1 MVDIKHENKNVR
13 EKSMNPTL
21 SEVRLHLPSSVL
33 PYEQTKNVFV
43 EANQDRLAEEGVV
56 VLPTP
61 QHITKLETAVEK
73 ANSVLEQQRTG
84 LKFVKHEKLND
95 YYIQI
100 VDSKNERLQYLPI
113 VTFVQEKEDMDY
125 QVHDVLYPAE
135 EEALQKVSDG
145 FELYKEKYPTQT
157 VRAIVMDILDACSPV
172 AVRPSGGV
180 YFVPEQC
187 SKQIENLQNLV
198 SDLNPFCLDNG
209 KTDFRTVPVIDV
221 DEQRDMV
228 SQSLQEQVKTE
239 SLNFIKEISTIIQSG
254 RKASVQTATRY
265 VEQVQALKVKVKEY
279 EDLLETEIDSVQ
291 ATMDLAMEAAKK
303 LLNNIEAA

>member
-100 VDSKNERLQYLPI
+100 VDSKNEVIREIPSKKSLDFFAAFMEFNHL
-113 VTFVQEKEDMDY
+113 FDEK
-125 QVHDVLYPAE
+125 
-135 EEALQKVSDG
+135 
-145 FELYKEKYPTQT
+145 
-157 VRAIVMDILDACSPV
+157 I
-172 AVRPSGGV
+172 
-180 YFVPEQC
+180 
-187 SKQIENLQNLV
+187 
-198 SDLNPFCLDNG
+198 
-209 KTDFRTVPVIDV
+209 
-221 DEQRDMV
+221 
-228 SQSLQEQVKTE
+228 
-239 SLNFIKEISTIIQSG
+239 
-254 RKASVQTATRY
+254 
-265 VEQVQALKVKVKEY
+265 
-279 EDLLETEIDSVQ
+279 
-291 ATMDLAMEAAKK
+291 
-303 LLNNIEAA
+303 